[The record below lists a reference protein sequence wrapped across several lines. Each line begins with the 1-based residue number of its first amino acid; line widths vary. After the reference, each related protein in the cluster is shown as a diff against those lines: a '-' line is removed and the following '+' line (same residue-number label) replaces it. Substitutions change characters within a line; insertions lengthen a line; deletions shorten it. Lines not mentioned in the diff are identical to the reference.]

1 MSVSLETVG
10 RHHLKTDSLESVARQ
25 LSDAF
30 DINIRWTFYDYDNE
44 KEIELGRVVK
54 HPERPF
60 HELEQ
65 WEDKDNRLLY
75 QLDASSDKEE
85 ERRTHFFY
93 MNIYREMIDISLL
106 GWPYRA
112 SHYGRCFWEQE
123 PPMDKETAANMQ
135 EFRRTC
141 KEVFGKLGIDKI
153 FCFGGGYSICGL
165 LEEDAMYMTGDEYE
179 DYILSGRYLDDIE
192 EKEGGHWKEDSMII
206 YVSDFISGKNP
217 ARTHGSADVYIDDFA
232 DLS

>member
-65 WEDKDNRLLY
+65 
-75 QLDASSDKEE
+75 
-85 ERRTHFFY
+85 
-93 MNIYREMIDISLL
+93 
-106 GWPYRA
+106 
-112 SHYGRCFWEQE
+112 
-123 PPMDKETAANMQ
+123 
-135 EFRRTC
+135 
-141 KEVFGKLGIDKI
+141 
-153 FCFGGGYSICGL
+153 
-165 LEEDAMYMTGDEYE
+165 
-179 DYILSGRYLDDIE
+179 
-192 EKEGGHWKEDSMII
+192 
-206 YVSDFISGKNP
+206 
-217 ARTHGSADVYIDDFA
+217 
-232 DLS
+232 